1 MTNTAVIHELA
12 ALVVLL
18 ALPAC
23 ATAAD
28 YDFAAMTR
36 PVPAAA
42 KFSDP
47 DHYIW
52 CGTMVRGDD
61 GKCHLF
67 YSRWPR
73 KLGHNA
79 WVTHSE
85 VAHAVGDT
93 PLGPFAHKDVALP
106 ARGQQFWDGLCTHN
120 PTVLRFGKRFYIYYM
135 GNTGDRAATKGLNW
149 VHRNNQRVGVA
160 VADSPD
166 GPWQRFDK
174 PLIEPTPGF
183 YDALCCSNPSV
194 AARPGGG
201 YLMVYKAVG
210 DKGPPPFGGPVLHA
224 VATSDNPTGPFQKH
238 PKPIF
243 VKQGVQFAAEDPFIW
258 SDGQRYWAIVKDNA
272 GHFTGA
278 GKSTALWQSDDGLD
292 WRLAKHPLVATTEIA
307 WEGGQKQKL
316 HSLERPQLFFENG
329 RPTVLMFAS
338 DTDSKREHSF
348 NVRIP
353 LGDAGNLRP

>member
-1 MTNTAVIHELA
+1 MKHSRFFLIVTL
-12 ALVVLL
+12 LL
-18 ALPAC
+18 APPAWVWS
-23 ATAAD
+23 AE
-28 YDFAAMTR
+28 YDFAAMTQ
-36 PVPAAA
+36 PVPATA

-47 DHYIW
+47 EYYIW

-93 PLGPFAHKDVALP
+93 PLGTFQHQDVALP
-106 ARGQQFWDGLCTHN
+106 ERGETFWDGHCTHN
-120 PTVLRFGKRFYIYYM
+120 PTVLRFRKKFYLYYM
-135 GNTGDRAATKGLNW
+135 GNHGDREQTKGLNW
-149 VHRNNQRVGVA
+149 VHRNNQRIGVA

-166 GPWQRFDK
+166 GPWQRSDK
-174 PLIEPTPGF
+174 PLLEPTPEF
-183 YDALCCSNPSV
+183 YDALCCNNPSV
-194 AARPGGG
+194 AAQPGGG

-210 DKGPPPFGGPVLHA
+210 DKGKQPFGGPVLHC
-224 VATSDNPTGPFQKH
+224 VATSDSPTGPFKKH
-238 PKPIF
+238 PNPIF
-243 VKQGVQFAAEDPFIW
+243 VKDGVQFAAEDPFIW

-292 WRLAKHPLVATTEIA
+292 WRLAKHPLVATTEIV
-307 WEGGQKQKL
+307 WEGGQKQKQN
-316 HSLERPQLFFENG
+316 SLERPQLFFEKG
-329 RPTVLMFAS
+329 EPAVLLFA
-338 DTDSKREHSF
+338 TDSDSRREHSF

-353 LGDAGNLRP
+353 LRMP